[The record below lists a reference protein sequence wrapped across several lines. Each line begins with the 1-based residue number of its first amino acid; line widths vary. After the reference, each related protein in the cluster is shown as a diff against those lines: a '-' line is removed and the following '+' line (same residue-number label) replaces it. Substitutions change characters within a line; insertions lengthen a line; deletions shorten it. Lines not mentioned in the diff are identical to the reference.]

1 MTILKTDTSTL
12 GALNATTVSIDISDA
27 DDVGIAVVGTFVG
40 TVSFYVSIDNVD
52 FFSFAMHQTG
62 NGAGTTDVLSTA
74 SQTMFSKDCAPFKY
88 FKAIMT
94 AYTSGSAVATIVS
107 SRTSK

>member
-12 GALNATTVSIDISDA
+12 GALNATTPAVDISDA
-27 DDVGIAVVGTFVG
+27 DDVAIAITGTFVG
-40 TVSFYVSIDNVD
+40 TVSFYVSVDGVD

-62 NGAGTTDVLSTA
+62 NGAATTDVLSTTT
-74 SQTMFSKDCAPFKY
+74 SLMFSKDCAPFKY
-88 FKAIMT
+88 FKATMT
-94 AYTSGSAVATIVS
+94 AYTSGSASAIIVS